1 MNSTKR
7 QEEFHF
13 LSLHILV
20 KMIKLFINSNMKLI
34 KILINSAPI
43 KI

>member
-1 MNSTKR
+1 
-7 QEEFHF
+7 
-13 LSLHILV
+13 
-20 KMIKLFINSNMKLI
+20 MIKLFINSNMKLI